1 MPMLGGR
8 GILDDVG
15 EDVPAL
21 PVPLLAPPPPPPPS
35 LTNSVPRR
43 PSESTLWAETD
54 IGEDGIGASR
64 GDSGA
69 ILMLAVCMVSADAT
83 EAMLGISGIWSSS
96 APLGGIAA
104 AAFLLL
110 SGDDVAL
117 LPLLPPALS
126 QDILMQYSFSRPFLV
141 LVADLPD
148 APVDTTADANR
159 LVTGCRSR
167 AVNSDTP
174 TCRSRTLSEYCP
186 AAME

>member
-15 EDVPAL
+15 EDVAAL
-21 PVPLLAPPPPPPPS
+21 PGPPPLLS

-54 IGEDGIGASR
+54 TGEDGIGANR

-83 EAMLGISGIWSSS
+83 EAMLGISGIWSSTPTPS
-96 APLGGIAA
+96 LGSVA

-117 LPLLPPALS
+117 PLLPALS
-126 QDILMQYSFSRPFLV
+126 QDILIQYNFSRPFLV

-148 APVDTTADANR
+148 APPVDALPEPLPLLLPYTADASR

-174 TCRSRTLSEYCP
+174 TC
-186 AAME
+186 